1 MKMNQPRVSVIV
13 RSMARESL
21 ATALASLAA
30 QTWPNLEILVVAA
43 CGASHPPLEDH
54 AGQHPLQL
62 VASNTRLSRPLA
74 ANAGLQAATG
84 DWITF
89 LDDDDEFLP
98 EHIAQLVDAT
108 TRANGAGIVHTLAQ
122 AVFNDGRRDPF
133 GQPFAL
139 VELYSRNFIHLSAT
153 LISRSLIESGCRFD
167 PSLDIHEDWDFF
179 LQCAQCTKFYFEPMQ
194 SYLWYVDAGSSG
206 TAGGRNHDPERF
218 VRFRDRIYEKWQT
231 KHEAL
236 IAQAEPLLQ
245 EAAAAAQKEYWSEA
259 LAKIEE
265 VLALSFNDPWAL
277 NLRAMVERMQGYT
290 AEALATQALATQVR
304 SYDPAFLCNLG
315 QLYLEQGDRQQARAC
330 AEQALALQSDY
341 APGRRLLGQVN
352 RASLQDTAV

>member
-1 MKMNQPRVSVIV
+1 MSLPRVSVIV

-30 QTWPNLEILVVAA
+30 QTYPNLEILVVAA
-43 CGASHPPLEDH
+43 CGPSHPPLEDR
-54 AGQHPLQL
+54 AGPHPLRL
-62 VASNTRLSRPLA
+62 VTSETRLPRPLA
-74 ANAGLQAATG
+74 ANAGLEAATG
-84 DWITF
+84 EWITF

-98 EHIAQLVDAT
+98 EHIAHLVDAT
-108 TRANGAGIVHTLAQ
+108 TRADGAGIVHTLAQ
-122 AVFNDGRRDPF
+122 AVFNDGRREPF

-139 VELYSRNFIHLSAT
+139 IELYTRNFIHLSAT
-153 LISRSLIESGCRFD
+153 LISRPLIESGCRFD

-179 LQCAQCTKFYFEPMQ
+179 LQCAQRTTFYFEPLQ

-218 VRFRDRIYEKWQT
+218 VRFRDRVYEKWQA

-236 IAQAEPLLQ
+236 IAQVEPLLQ
-245 EAAAAAQKEYWSEA
+245 DAAAAAQKEEWSEA
-259 LAKIEE
+259 HAKIED

-277 NLRAMVERMQGYT
+277 NLRAMVARMQGHT
-290 AEALATQALATQVR
+290 AEALETQALATQVR
-304 SYDPAFLCNLG
+304 PYDPAFLCNLG
-315 QLYLEQGDRQQARAC
+315 QLYLEQGDRQEARAC
-330 AEQALALQSDY
+330 AERALTLQSDY

-352 RASLQDTAV
+352 RASLQDVAVG

>member
-1 MKMNQPRVSVIV
+1 MNSPRVSVIV

-43 CGASHPPLEDH
+43 CGPSHPPLADH
-54 AGQHPLQL
+54 AGAHPLRL
-62 VASNTRLSRPLA
+62 VTSETRLPRPQA
-74 ANAGLQAATG
+74 ANTGLQAATG

-98 EHIAQLVDAT
+98 EHIANLVDAS
-108 TRANGAGIVHTLAQ
+108 TRADGAGIVHTLAQ
-122 AVFNDGRRDPF
+122 AVFNDGRREAF

-139 VELYSRNFIHLSAT
+139 AELYTRNFIHLSAT
-153 LISRSLIESGCRFD
+153 LISRSLIKAGCRFD

-179 LQCAQCTKFYFEPMQ
+179 LQCAQYTKFYFEPVQ

-218 VRFRDRIYEKWQT
+218 VRFRDRVYEKWQT
-231 KHEAL
+231 KHEELLART
-236 IAQAEPLLQ
+236 EPLLQ
-245 EAAAAAQKEYWSEA
+245 EAAAAAQKKDWSEA
-259 LAKIEE
+259 HTRIGE

-277 NLRAMVERMQGYT
+277 NLRAMVERMQGH
-290 AEALATQALATQVR
+290 AVEALETQALATQVR
-304 SYDPAFLCNLG
+304 PYDPAFLCNLG
-315 QLYLEQGDRQQARAC
+315 QLYLEQDDREEARAC
-330 AEQALALQSDY
+330 AERALALQPDY

-352 RASLQDTAV
+352 RASLHDTAVG